1 MLQIPG
7 AQSRGTQKR
16 DGQRTEVKAQSS
28 RAGRGAAAGEP
39 RIRSEGEGVLCGDSH
54 AKDWQRGPKEAYGSP
69 TTEGASSSRY
79 RGLLCAKATLFT
91 FYASS
96 FSTLLP
102 GNDGTITM
110 VTAMAPEGPEYFL
123 FRVGI

>member
-1 MLQIPG
+1 METPMPRTG
-7 AQSRGTQKR
+7 KGDQKKPMVR
-16 DGQRTEVKAQSS
+16 
-28 RAGRGAAAGEP
+28 P
-39 RIRSEGEGVLCGDSH
+39 
-54 AKDWQRGPKEAYGSP
+54 P
-69 TTEGASSSRY
+69 TEGASSSRY

-110 VTAMAPEGPEYFL
+110 VTAMAPEGPEYLL